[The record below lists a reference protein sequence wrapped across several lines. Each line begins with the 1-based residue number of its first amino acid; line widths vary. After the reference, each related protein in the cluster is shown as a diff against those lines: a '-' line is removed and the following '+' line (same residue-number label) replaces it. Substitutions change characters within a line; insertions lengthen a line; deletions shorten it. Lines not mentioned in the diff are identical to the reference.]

1 MNLDQFGQALLL
13 VDLVAVGG
21 FAVYAL
27 LDLRRQTS
35 DAGRVGGVVALMAL
49 GYVFY
54 FIGRA
59 LLGV

>member
-35 DAGRVGGVVALMAL
+35 DAGRVGGVFALMAL

>member
-35 DAGRVGGVVALMAL
+35 DVGRVGGVVALMAL
-49 GYVFY
+49 CYVFY
-54 FIGRA
+54 FVGRA

>member
-21 FAVYAL
+21 FAIYAL